1 MKLRLALFAICLSTS
16 AFATVPRLTA
26 ELAPSVVQEVQYSRQ
41 QNQEIRRCMRRIYG
55 RNYFRGVR
63 AQHRMA
69 MLRACGV

>member
-1 MKLRLALFAICLSTS
+1 MKLGLALFAICLSTS
-16 AFATVPRLTA
+16 AFAGVPRLVLDSAPATA
-26 ELAPSVVQEVQYSRQ
+26 HEAQYSRQ
-41 QNQEIRRCMRRIYG
+41 QNDEIRRCMRRIYG